1 MNEKKY
7 RRGGHILSLDEL
19 AKQDFVYFRHKI
31 YHEGWF
37 GSWQLRFIKRNIGEN
52 GHIYYA
58 EKVLPDK
65 IECTK
70 CKRRFAGM
78 NELKRFLEI
87 EVSYDD
93 YATID
98 YDKELAKDE
107 NAIEFRGCPHCR
119 TDQHLIDL
127 EAYKEN
133 G

>member
-19 AKQDFVYFRHKI
+19 AKQKFVYFRHKI

-58 EKVLPDK
+58 EKIVPDT

-70 CKRRFAGM
+70 CGSRFADKS
-78 NELKRFLEI
+78 ELKRFLEVEI
-87 EVSYDD
+87 SYDD
-93 YATID
+93 YIVVD
-98 YDKELAKDE
+98 YSKMLAAEK
-107 NAIEFRGCPHCR
+107 NTIEFRGCPCCR
-119 TDQHLIDL
+119 TDRHLTDL
-127 EAYKEN
+127 EVKE
-133 G
+133 